1 MRSVL
6 RACQRRSSL
15 HDRRDS
21 ISLRDLREEAQRFHE
36 SLLASKVEDEDEGEH
51 AESTSSSVPSSSTVS
66 CVFYFCWMMML
77 MMLFCKF

>member
-1 MRSVL
+1 LINWYVL

-51 AESTSSSVPSSSTVS
+51 AESTSSSLPSSSTVNIFFS
-66 CVFYFCWMMML
+66 VKWNTSL
-77 MMLFCKF
+77 